1 MDKLTKEDYNNEPVF
16 YCSECLSLRI
26 RSLDDI
32 DYCDKCGSTSIE
44 QTHIS
49 EWETMYTKKYNENY
63 INSK

>member
-44 QTHIS
+44 EANIKD
-49 EWETMYTKKYNENY
+49 WEAMYTKKYNENY
-63 INSK
+63 ITSK

>member
-26 RSLDDI
+26 RSLDDT

-44 QTHIS
+44 KTHIN
-49 EWETMYTKKYNENY
+49 EWETMYAKKYNESY
-63 INSK
+63 IKQK